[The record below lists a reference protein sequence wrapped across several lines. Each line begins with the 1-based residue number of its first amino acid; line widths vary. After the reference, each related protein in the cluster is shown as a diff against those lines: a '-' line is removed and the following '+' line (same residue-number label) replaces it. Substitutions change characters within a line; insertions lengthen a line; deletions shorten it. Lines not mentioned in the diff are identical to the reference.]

1 MKIHKDGT
9 LEGTP
14 EELAIYA
21 RLQSDQQP
29 FKFVGPTAPR
39 TGEPYIIPSTTI
51 STTGVD
57 AGKYPGSEHGPYTL
71 DRTKRLYDPKQ
82 VIYGYNGDPNTDE
95 RNAFAARF
103 DILVSDNARV
113 IS

>member
-14 EELAIYA
+14 DELAAYLK
-21 RLQSDQQP
+21 LQEGQ
-29 FKFVGPTAPR
+29 
-39 TGEPYIIPSTTI
+39 PYILPSTTII

-57 AGKYPGSEHGPYTL
+57 VGKYPGNEQCPYTL
-71 DRTKRLYDPKQ
+71 DRTKSLYDPKQ
-82 VIYGYNGDPNTDE
+82 VIYGYNGDQNTDE
-95 RNAFAARF
+95 RNVFAARF
-103 DILVSDNARV
+103 DIAVSKITGG

>member
-14 EELAIYA
+14 EELAAYA
-21 RLQSDQQP
+21 KLQALQP
-29 FKFVGPTAPR
+29 FKGVEPIMPL
-39 TGEPYIIPSTTI
+39 TGQPYRPPNTII

-57 AGKYPGSEHGPYTL
+57 AGKYPGSDHGPYTL
-71 DRTKRLYDPKQ
+71 DRNKHPYDPKN
-82 VIYGYNGDPNTDE
+82 VLCGYNGDPNTDE

-103 DILVSDNARV
+103 DISVLK
-113 IS
+113 I